1 MRCKWLHSELDAF
14 ERVELIK
21 GLREGEIDVLVG
33 VNLLREGLDLPEVSL
48 VAILDAD
55 KEGIEREAAAHEQ
68 VSRAAGVNSEEIITL
83 DYLDELEKEMLQA
96 ADELDFERA
105 AQLRDRIEAMREK
118 VGQQTTVFQFDLE
131 EKKKRGRRGR
141 RGGDSN
147 RARIPKPER

>member
-1 MRCKWLHSELDAF
+1 EHG
-14 ERVELIK
+14 IT
-21 GLREGEIDVLVG
+21 
-33 VNLLREGLDLPEVSL
+33 PESVRRS
-48 VAILDAD
+48 V

-141 RGGDSN
+141 RGGESN